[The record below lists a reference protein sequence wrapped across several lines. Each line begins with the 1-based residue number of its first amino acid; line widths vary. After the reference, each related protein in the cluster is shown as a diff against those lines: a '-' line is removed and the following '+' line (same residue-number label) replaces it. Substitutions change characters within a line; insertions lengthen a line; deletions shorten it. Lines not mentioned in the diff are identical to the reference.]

1 MLDANLKWA
10 EQRNIHFP
18 SAADGLGLFTVGK
31 SRFFHILLLL
41 DPSSL
46 FQAQWRAE
54 PFRRRWALSKF
65 YPRQH
70 FDLSQSLSLS
80 SQHIY
85 NTQHCNWQFAI
96 IGMVSLF
103 LRPFHLAHNT
113 TIFTMY
119 IITIENLLFTAGIL
133 SLSTPYTLHTPP
145 YFCTPNFQFVWR
157 DSQLSILVEE

>member
-1 MLDANLKWA
+1 MSRAAKHSLS
-10 EQRNIHFP
+10 QRSRWPGPIHRREK
-18 SAADGLGLFTVGK
+18 LLFSTYRSFSTLLHC
-31 SRFFHILLLL
+31 SRT
-41 DPSSL
+41 
-46 FQAQWRAE
+46 QWRAE
-54 PFRRRWALSKF
+54 PLRRRWALSKF

-70 FDLSQSLSLS
+70 FYLSQSLSLS

-133 SLSTPYTLHTPP
+133 SLSAPYTLHTPP
-145 YFCTPNFQFVWR
+145 YFCTSNFQFVWR